1 MWTWHLIL
9 GVSITLHLIPSASL
23 VRAVTPH
30 STVRNRAKVRVKLI
44 HPKLLIQP
52 PRHRDRNDMGAEAL
66 EPEPLAGA
74 GQVGTV
80 QLRLNRGYPSW
91 CDGQHHHVH
100 ALAYLDGG
108 LQLILHLFRLQ
119 VLFELLWWETL

>member
-44 HPKLLIQP
+44 HPKLICRML
-52 PRHRDRNDMGAEAL
+52 
-66 EPEPLAGA
+66 
-74 GQVGTV
+74 
-80 QLRLNRGYPSW
+80 
-91 CDGQHHHVH
+91 VH
-100 ALAYLDGG
+100 ALGCIRM
-108 LQLILHLFRLQ
+108 Q
-119 VLFELLWWETL
+119 